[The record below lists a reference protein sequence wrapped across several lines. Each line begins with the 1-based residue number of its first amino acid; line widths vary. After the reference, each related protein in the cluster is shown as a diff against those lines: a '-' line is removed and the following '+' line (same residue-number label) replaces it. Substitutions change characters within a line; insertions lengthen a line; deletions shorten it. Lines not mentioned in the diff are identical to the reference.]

1 MIYEKPNRKWV
12 LDKLSSIDLIGDIAQ
27 FMMRFVIVNHQL
39 CVLRRA
45 FHTNISE
52 QTHGERKQ
60 RKRNHWDDLTI
71 TEPSSRAFKLKLK
84 CSPWPHEVPSQNIV
98 HGKFNFAQD
107 QTYVCG
113 KHNCSLWWREMC
125 DDSYTGK
132 NTENGRQCFIEM
144 RRKLNMVCLFLVA
157 DKKQGNNN
165 RCWKIPDKYVLN
177 VSPYAW

>member
-71 TEPSSRAFKLKLK
+71 TEPSSRAFKLNSNARHDHTRFLVRRSYMESLILHKIKRMSVENITAPCDGGKCVMTVIQEKIQKTEDSALLK
-84 CSPWPHEVPSQNIV
+84 CGGSSIW
-98 HGKFNFAQD
+98 
-107 QTYVCG
+107 YV
-113 KHNCSLWWREMC
+113 
-125 DDSYTGK
+125 Y
-132 NTENGRQCFIEM
+132 F
-144 RRKLNMVCLFLVA
+144 
-157 DKKQGNNN
+157 
-165 RCWKIPDKYVLN
+165 
-177 VSPYAW
+177 